1 MTRDLEIGR
10 MSPPELLKS
19 WETCVED
26 AMRAKISVEDEL
38 TKGVR
43 ANVRS
48 LLLCSLLLLLFLPPS
63 LTNVHTLQT
72 DHTKRTFD
80 YEPFLKAYI
89 QQLHEEGLLNPLLD
103 RDENGKK
110 RRVKAK
116 G

>member
-1 MTRDLEIGR
+1 MARDLEIDR
-10 MSPPELLKS
+10 MSPLELLKS

-43 ANVRS
+43 ANVYS
-48 LLLCSLLLLLFLPPS
+48 LLLFPFLPSS
-63 LTNVHTLQT
+63 LTNVYILQT